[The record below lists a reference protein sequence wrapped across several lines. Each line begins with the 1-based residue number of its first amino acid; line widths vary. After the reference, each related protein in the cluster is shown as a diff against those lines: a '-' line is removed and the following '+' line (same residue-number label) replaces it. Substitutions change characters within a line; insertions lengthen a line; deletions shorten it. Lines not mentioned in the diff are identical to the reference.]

1 MKKILV
7 FIVSGLILSGCAQS
21 TAMLGPAITLASSG
35 NVSQA
40 GLTFITNKA
49 VEKETGMDTVSFV
62 SNKIEQQNSKTR
74 LKRDFKK
81 LVQNNIYFSLE
92 LSSQISSTLG
102 NQALWGRHQ
111 SLLKSIK
118 DIPYWDSKR
127 LKDSIFPL
135 FNPLNSFTMIAE
147 PDK

>member
-49 VEKETGMDTVSFV
+49 VEKETGMDTVSYF
-62 SNKIEQQNSKTR
+62 SNKIEQ
-74 LKRDFKK
+74 
-81 LVQNNIYFSLE
+81 
-92 LSSQISSTLG
+92 
-102 NQALWGRHQ
+102 
-111 SLLKSIK
+111 
-118 DIPYWDSKR
+118 
-127 LKDSIFPL
+127 
-135 FNPLNSFTMIAE
+135 
-147 PDK
+147 